1 MSRRK
6 RRRKKQTTRVVT
18 AVLLLLLIVLG
29 FNVIKLYQKN
39 QVYAAKQEALEQ
51 QYEEQVQ
58 RQDDLNAYEKFTRTM
73 EYVEQV
79 AREKLGLVFGN
90 EIIFKS
96 DDN

>member
-6 RRRKKQTTRVVT
+6 RRKKNKTRVVT
-18 AVLLLLLIVLG
+18 AVLLLLLVVLG

-39 QVYAAKQEALEQ
+39 QVYAAKQQALEQ
-51 QYEEQVQ
+51 QYEQQVQ
-58 RQDDLNAYEKFTRTM
+58 RQEDLSAFEEFTKTI

-79 AREKLGLVFGN
+79 AREKMGMVFDN
-90 EIIFKS
+90 EIVFKS